1 MDQVEV
7 KAELGDELPPDPNIQ
22 VFDATKE
29 ELDEDD
35 SDPMYVP
42 ETRGSSQDASLKS
55 SNGNKRYLK
64 SWERRFPW
72 VERAVPGKE
81 NAFCKVCSKTINP
94 KLASLQVHARTKG
107 HQLRMRELMPEA
119 FRDEDEETRWG
130 SQNVICNI
138 KTEYGVN
145 DQRLAIDL
153 GKLTLASDIETI
165 MEVVGP
171 KIFDNL
177 SIWEVLLYKA
187 SQAKGEAAAMDLVV
201 QDTENIL
208 TQLKLLI
215 SNCYEYMRGDS
226 TVPKIESEANTQEAI
241 DQVVDQRK
249 SDKCGVGISRFLAN
263 ALEIQ
268 DGYWQNRDDSDAIYR
283 NAMDVGILGPLAKV
297 KVEHADP
304 SPAYVDDVQHDLDF
318 RAPTKKRGRPRG
330 RPSGS
335 KNKKKKPQAKK
346 DDFIDDEDYDEEE
359 ETMGGD
365 DDNDD
370 VDEDGDDEDEDEDDD
385 EARKRSPGKTRT
397 NKACPKC
404 GKPYK
409 FEESLKKHNE
419 HCRAIL
425 RYAKEAKGFL
435 CLYQNCPTPN
445 KAFSAKDELL
455 THFDEHHFTDEDRT
469 IDCTYDEC
477 KTKFATVVLR
487 NMHIRKNHEK
497 RFVCDNCPKKFWN
510 QKNLDDHIERVHNR
524 PEGEGARDMNPC
536 RKCGKMI
543 AMTYITIHESK
554 CNGLSVRNPQF
565 KKVGDEYYCT
575 ARDCTIKHGFS
586 CEYGVRTHFF
596 NTHLNDEEKIYTCDF
611 CERKFGCK
619 IARNKHVKATHLK
632 PYVCD
637 QCGGRFGTK
646 SKLDS
651 HRLTHTGEKPFACDQ
666 CDYRAAKKFN
676 LDEHKQKRHNDMGG
690 RNFYCGL
697 CGKMFLTSGR
707 LTSHFRIIHHDGKV
721 EEPPNRKKQKKKFVQ
736 IQQIQAQAQPNVQGG
751 VHAVQPQ
758 DLHQAQLQQQ
768 QHQQQQHQQHQQ
780 HSEQVGH
787 QVHVQQSQLVPKI
800 IFKEGM
806 SEAHLAHHSDIGPEL
821 FAIKQH
827 QSPDGVEYM

>member
-1 MDQVEV
+1 MDPVEV
-7 KAELGDELPPDPNIQ
+7 KAEVGDEVPPDPNIQ

-29 ELDEDD
+29 ELEEEDD
-35 SDPMYVP
+35 GDPIYVP
-42 ETRGSSQDASLKS
+42 ETRGGSQEATLKG
-55 SNGNKRYLK
+55 SNANKRYLK

-72 VERAVPGKE
+72 VERAIPGKE

-107 HQLRMRELMPEA
+107 HQVRMRELMPEA

-145 DQRLAIDL
+145 DQRLAVDL

-171 KIFDNL
+171 KIFENL

-201 QDTENIL
+201 RDTENIL

-226 TVPKIESEANTQEAI
+226 CEPKVEPDVDTQAAIEEAI
-241 DQVVDQRK
+241 EKQK
-249 SDKCGVGISRFLAN
+249 SDKSGVGISRFLAN
-263 ALEIQ
+263 ALEIE
-268 DGYWQNRDDSDAIYR
+268 DGYWQNRDDSDASYR
-283 NAMDVGILGPLAKV
+283 NAMEVGILGPLAKV
-297 KVEHADP
+297 KVELADP
-304 SPAYVDDVQHDLDF
+304 SPAYVDDVQHDPDF
-318 RAPTKKRGRPRG
+318 RVT
-330 RPSGS
+330 
-335 KNKKKKPQAKK
+335 
-346 DDFIDDEDYDEEE
+346 
-359 ETMGGD
+359 
-365 DDNDD
+365 
-370 VDEDGDDEDEDEDDD
+370 
-385 EARKRSPGKTRT
+385 
-397 NKACPKC
+397 
-404 GKPYK
+404 

-425 RYAKEAKGFL
+425 RYAKEEKGFL
-435 CLYQNCPTPN
+435 CLYQNCPTPD
-445 KAFSAKDELL
+445 KAFPAKDELL
-455 THFDEHHFTDEDRT
+455 THFDEHHFTHEDRT

-477 KTKFATVVLR
+477 KTKFATIVLR
-487 NMHIRKNHEK
+487 NMHIRKSHEK

-510 QKNLDDHIERVHNR
+510 QKNLDDHVERVHNR
-524 PEGEGARDMNPC
+524 PEGEGTRDMNPC

-676 LDEHKQKRHNDMGG
+676 LDEHKQKRHNDMESVLLGGGGG
-690 RNFYCGL
+690 RVIV
-697 CGKMFLTSGR
+697 R
-707 LTSHFRIIHHDGKV
+707 L
-721 EEPPNRKKQKKKFVQ
+721 RKK
-736 IQQIQAQAQPNVQGG
+736 
-751 VHAVQPQ
+751 
-758 DLHQAQLQQQ
+758 
-768 QHQQQQHQQHQQ
+768 
-780 HSEQVGH
+780 
-787 QVHVQQSQLVPKI
+787 
-800 IFKEGM
+800 
-806 SEAHLAHHSDIGPEL
+806 
-821 FAIKQH
+821 
-827 QSPDGVEYM
+827 